1 MINGYITINN
11 LCQIKLL
18 CFSIISHQFEKFV
31 SVRAVYAFKPKDVN
45 LDKRINIS
53 PIDESER
60 SESEIKAR
68 ISRLSMLFQN
78 KVKTP
83 STNTC
88 YTNVISSKASG
99 FSKSLFLCRR
109 VWSQV
114 YLTEEQKYRNRL
126 LN

>member
-1 MINGYITINN
+1 MGTSTTF
-11 LCQIKLL
+11 CQIKLL
-18 CFSIISHQFEKFV
+18 CFEKLV

-53 PIDESER
+53 PIDESEW

-78 KVKTP
+78 KVKTS

-88 YTNVISSKASG
+88 YANVISSKASG
-99 FSKSLFLCRR
+99 FSKSLFLGFICRR

-114 YLTEEQKYRNRL
+114 YLTEERKYRNRL